1 MFTLVFVPHAQ
12 LRSCRVHAC
21 QKRPSGGGNGR
32 DAAKGYAHGTPE
44 GQDLA
49 ASISVCWLGH
59 FANILASALALWRL
73 PAHARGRALGLM
85 PRTIAWGSL
94 EHAVIDAA
102 GDYGLAQG
110 AVAEF
115 NSGHTA
121 GRQRAR
127 GAQSGTR
134 PTLERR
140 TSEPFGV
147 TALSCRFARSTS
159 P

>member
-1 MFTLVFVPHAQ
+1 
-12 LRSCRVHAC
+12 
-21 QKRPSGGGNGR
+21 
-32 DAAKGYAHGTPE
+32 
-44 GQDLA
+44 
-49 ASISVCWLGH
+49 VCWLGH

-115 NSGHTA
+115 TA
-121 GRQRAR
+121 DTQQDGSVLGAPKAAPGQRLSAALASR
-127 GAQSGTR
+127 
-134 PTLERR
+134 LE
-140 TSEPFGV
+140 
-147 TALSCRFARSTS
+147 
-159 P
+159 